1 MAGHALERI
10 AAAERKRPVTVLL
23 VRRIAAG
30 VVTLFLAS
38 VIVFMAT
45 EVLPGNAAYAVLGNT
60 ATPQRLAAVE
70 KELHLEEG
78 VVQQYGSWISGVL
91 TGEPGTSEVSGE
103 SVTQVVGPE
112 IGNSAVLVIAAGL
125 ISTVLGM
132 ALGILAA
139 LWRDKAFDHI
149 SSVTALSVTALPEF
163 VIAIGLILLFA
174 TTVLKILPAVSVIP
188 PGTSAFEEP
197 EALVLP
203 AATLVIV
210 VIPYLF
216 RMTRA
221 VMIEALE
228 SDYVEMAR
236 LKGASNKRVVLC
248 HALPNALAPMAQV
261 IGLNLLFLAGGIVV
275 VEYVFNY
282 NGLGRGLVEAVNG
295 RDIPVIQFITLTL
308 AAFYV
313 TVNILSDVVALLVS
327 PRRRFAR

>member
-1 MAGHALERI
+1 MAGHALDRI

-23 VRRIAAG
+23 ARRIAAG

-45 EVLPGNAAYAVLGNT
+45 QVLPGNAAYSVLGNT

-70 KELHLEEG
+70 KELHLEDG

-132 ALGILAA
+132 VLGILAA
-139 LWRDKAFDHI
+139 LWRDRVFDHV

-163 VIAIGLILLFA
+163 VVAIGLILLFA
-174 TTVLKILPAVSVIP
+174 TTVFKILPAVSVIP
-188 PGTSAFEEP
+188 PGTSALEQP

-203 AATLVIV
+203 VATLVIV

-236 LKGASNKRVVLC
+236 LKGVSNKRVVLR
-248 HALPNALAPMAQV
+248 HALPNALAPMVQV

-275 VEYVFNY
+275 VEFVFNY
-282 NGLGRGLVEAVNG
+282 NGVGRGLVEAVNG

-313 TVNILSDVVALLVS
+313 TVNIVSDVVALLVS
-327 PRRRFAR
+327 PRRRFAK